1 MLSVF
6 PDLIKTT
13 FAGESCDADA
23 DVGDALIDSMH
34 VSSSKSSSNNY
45 KESNQTFHS
54 MGRIFH
60 YILALVNM
68 EGPNTMYQEQTH
80 FITAD
85 IHTYLCGFRNM
96 LMYVSSY
103 QIKIW
108 ICYKYQNTCFIET
121 FNLIPI
127 LAIII
132 NNNSVLTITSCVIY
146 T

>member
-1 MLSVF
+1 MLMQMLVMLLLTVCMYPAAKVVVIIIRRATKHF
-6 PDLIKTT
+6 IQWE
-13 FAGESCDADA
+13 ESFITYLLLSIWKVLTPC
-23 DVGDALIDSMH
+23 
-34 VSSSKSSSNNY
+34 
-45 KESNQTFHS
+45 
-54 MGRIFH
+54 
-60 YILALVNM
+60 
-68 EGPNTMYQEQTH
+68 MYQEQTH

>member
-1 MLSVF
+1 ML
-6 PDLIKTT
+6 
-13 FAGESCDADA
+13 
-23 DVGDALIDSMH
+23 M
-34 VSSSKSSSNNY
+34 
-45 KESNQTFHS
+45 Q
-54 MGRIFH
+54 M
-60 YILALVNM
+60 LVM
-68 EGPNTMYQEQTH
+68 LLLTVCMYPAAKVVVIIIRRATKH
-80 FITAD
+80 FIQWEESFITYLLLSIWKVLTPCTKNKLILLQLTY
-85 IHTYLCGFRNM
+85 IHTYLCRFRNM